1 MLRLKRFFKR
11 FYLAILLIFLY
22 LPILTLM
29 VFSFNSGSS
38 MSKWEGFSFSWY
50 AQMFN
55 DPTLME
61 ALWVT
66 VSIAVLSSLIA
77 VIIGTLAAIGIND
90 YKRGTKAIVTNITYV
105 PIMNADIVTGV
116 SMLLL
121 FLFLRIPRGY
131 ITLLIAHVAFNI
143 PYVIFSVMPR
153 LRTLD
158 KNLYEAAL
166 DMGATPLYALRKV
179 LIPELMPGIVSGAVM
194 AFTMSFD
201 DFVISFFSTQGYVNN
216 LSTYIYSMAK
226 VGIRPVINALCTV
239 MFVFIITVLIIM
251 NVKSNNIAK
260 NNKTGGR

>member
-77 VIIGTLAAIGIND
+77 VVIGTLAAIGINEQ
-90 YKRGTKAIVTNITYV
+90 R
-105 PIMNADIVTGV
+105 
-116 SMLLL
+116 
-121 FLFLRIPRGY
+121 R
-131 ITLLIAHVAFNI
+131 
-143 PYVIFSVMPR
+143 
-153 LRTLD
+153 
-158 KNLYEAAL
+158 
-166 DMGATPLYALRKV
+166 
-179 LIPELMPGIVSGAVM
+179 
-194 AFTMSFD
+194 
-201 DFVISFFSTQGYVNN
+201 
-216 LSTYIYSMAK
+216 
-226 VGIRPVINALCTV
+226 
-239 MFVFIITVLIIM
+239 
-251 NVKSNNIAK
+251 
-260 NNKTGGR
+260 